1 MPPVHAV
8 NFLRHLAGGQRS
20 ECGSGPSPS
29 TPTLGRTKQAAGL
42 GRRASVESVY
52 PSSLF
57 LDACRFTS
65 IVLQVIL
72 EAMEDEFVSFIRG
85 GSEGAEVKSVTNLPK
100 PLLARIPKIVWL
112 IVGALIV
119 FAVIFWLY
127 YSRRKQTT
135 HIQKQNELKVVMGQV
150 KDLRDEL
157 DTLQQKQTAMMGH
170 LRNVASHSQ
179 SVETTLS
186 QALAD
191 WTKTFD
197 QLRSEIEIVED
208 DDDGDDDGDGDD
220 MHEFEAG
227 EGEEDKAD
235 EGEAGEAGIGK
246 SS

>member
-1 MPPVHAV
+1 
-8 NFLRHLAGGQRS
+8 
-20 ECGSGPSPS
+20 
-29 TPTLGRTKQAAGL
+29 
-42 GRRASVESVY
+42 
-52 PSSLF
+52 
-57 LDACRFTS
+57 
-65 IVLQVIL
+65 
-72 EAMEDEFVSFIRG
+72 MEDEFVSFIRG
-85 GSEGAEVKSVTNLPK
+85 GSEGVEVKSVANHPRLPK
-100 PLLARIPKIVWL
+100 PLLVRIPKIVWL

-135 HIQKQNELKVVMGQV
+135 HIQKQNELTFVKGQV
-150 KDLRDEL
+150 KDLREEL

-208 DDDGDDDGDGDD
+208 GDDGDGEAEDGD
-220 MHEFEAG
+220 GEAEDGDGDEFEA
-227 EGEEDKAD
+227 D
-235 EGEAGEAGIGK
+235 E
-246 SS
+246 S

>member
-1 MPPVHAV
+1 
-8 NFLRHLAGGQRS
+8 
-20 ECGSGPSPS
+20 
-29 TPTLGRTKQAAGL
+29 
-42 GRRASVESVY
+42 
-52 PSSLF
+52 
-57 LDACRFTS
+57 
-65 IVLQVIL
+65 
-72 EAMEDEFVSFIRG
+72 MEDEFVSFIRG
-85 GSEGAEVKSVTNLPK
+85 GSEGVEVKSVANLPRLPK

-135 HIQKQNELKVVMGQV
+135 HIQKQNELTFVKGQV
-150 KDLRDEL
+150 KDLREEL
-157 DTLQQKQTAMMGH
+157 DTLQQKQAAMMVH

-208 DDDGDDDGDGDD
+208 GEDGDGEDD
-220 MHEFEAG
+220 EDGDGEEFGEAEEFEAG
-227 EGEEDKAD
+227 SRTLDA
-235 EGEAGEAGIGK
+235 